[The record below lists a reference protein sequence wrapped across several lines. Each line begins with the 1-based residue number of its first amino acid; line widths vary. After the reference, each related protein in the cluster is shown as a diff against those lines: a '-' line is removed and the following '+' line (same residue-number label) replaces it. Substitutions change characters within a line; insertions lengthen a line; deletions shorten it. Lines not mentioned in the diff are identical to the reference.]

1 MGTFGEDGCPWSRHQ
16 AVAVGVAKSFAQRG
30 EKNVFGRV
38 FGMGRPQ
45 SFMNRMKNHVF
56 TINHWQPSDMSDMWA
71 SPSEM
76 ETKTDLDILTS
87 VKGHG
92 GWGRWMEFD
101 PNLKDDCVMSNRI
114 SDLYFIEASSN
125 CDQLEVCFQ
134 QHGPSPEWNLCRGTI
149 PRESSCWVI
158 SWMFGQSIRINF
170 SYSLDLKKSIWVNY
184 RNPSG

>member
-1 MGTFGEDGCPWSRHQ
+1 MVQTPSSSSWCCEIFRPKRR
-16 AVAVGVAKSFAQRG
+16 K
-30 EKNVFGRV
+30 KVFGRV

-45 SFMNRMKNHVF
+45 SFMHRMKNHVF
-56 TINHWQPSDMSDMWA
+56 TINHWQSDMSDMWA

-92 GWGRWMEFD
+92 GWGGWMEFD
-101 PNLKDDCVMSNRI
+101 PSLKDDCVMSNRT

-134 QHGPSPEWNLCRGTI
+134 QHGPPPSGISAEGPSPRLG
-149 PRESSCWVI
+149 SSCWVI
-158 SWMFGQSIRINF
+158 S
-170 SYSLDLKKSIWVNY
+170 
-184 RNPSG
+184 